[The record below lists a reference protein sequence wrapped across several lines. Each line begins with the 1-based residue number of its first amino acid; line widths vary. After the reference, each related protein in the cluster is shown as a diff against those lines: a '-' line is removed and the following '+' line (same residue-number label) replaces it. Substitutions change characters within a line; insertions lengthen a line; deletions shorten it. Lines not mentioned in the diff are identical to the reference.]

1 MKRTHWAYSRCFF
14 SGSFGIIYFWCCCW
28 LNICYFVL
36 LIASFSFHHFDI
48 LITIVC
54 MWYLFCW
61 DFLEKNFEQL
71 VLNLITFVWFTLLL
85 LFWVALS
92 KKNPGKKIMSKFAL
106 RYDYNTYFKQYS
118 RTQKNYHDRIFPL
131 LNRLFDRSNRW
142 LLNV

>member
-1 MKRTHWAYSRCFF
+1 MKRTRLSIFSLFF

-106 RYDYNTYFKQYS
+106 RYDYNTY
-118 RTQKNYHDRIFPL
+118 L
-131 LNRLFDRSNRW
+131 SNIRELKKTTTNEFFRFW
-142 LLNV
+142 IAY